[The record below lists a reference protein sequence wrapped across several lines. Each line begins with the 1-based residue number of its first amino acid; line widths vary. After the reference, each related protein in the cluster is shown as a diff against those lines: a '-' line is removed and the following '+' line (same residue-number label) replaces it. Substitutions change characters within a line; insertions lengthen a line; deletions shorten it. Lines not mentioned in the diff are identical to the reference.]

1 MKLTSFIN
9 YFLKAQQMMITNVF
23 RLFSDK
29 NQIHRLKEEICM
41 EIFKNME
48 MYDYEQ
54 LVFCQDKAS
63 GLKAIIAIHDTTLGP
78 ALGGTRM
85 WTYESEEAAIIDAL
99 RLAKGMTYK
108 NAAAGLNLGGGKTV
122 IIGDPRKDKN
132 EEMFRAFGRY
142 IQGLNGRYITAED
155 VGTTVEDMDLIHEE
169 TDFVTGISPA
179 FGSSGN
185 PSPVTAYGVYRG
197 MKAAAKEAFG
207 SDSLEGKVVAVQ
219 GVGNVAYTLCQ
230 YLHDEGAQ
238 LIVTD
243 IHKDAVQ
250 RAVENFGAKAVG
262 PDEIYSVEC
271 DIFAPCALGAI
282 INDETINQLNAKV
295 IAGSANNQLK
305 ETRHGDI
312 IHEMGI
318 VYAPDYVINA
328 GGVINVADELYG
340 YNRDRAM
347 KKVEQIYNNI
357 EKVIEI
363 SKRDNIPTYVAAD
376 RMAEERIE
384 KLKKSRSTFLQNG
397 HHILS
402 RRK

>member
-1 MKLTSFIN
+1 ME
-9 YFLKAQQMMITNVF
+9 
-23 RLFSDK
+23 LFK
-29 NQIHRLKEEICM
+29 YM
-41 EIFKNME
+41 EQ
-48 MYDYEQ
+48 YDYEQ
-54 LVFCQDKAS
+54 LVFCQDEQS

-85 WTYESEEAAIIDAL
+85 WTYENEEAAIEDAL
-99 RLAKGMTYK
+99 RLARGMTYK

-155 VGTTVEDMDLIHEE
+155 VGTTVEDMDIIHDE

-185 PSPVTAYGVYRG
+185 PSPVTAYGVYKG
-197 MKAAAKEAFG
+197 MKAAAKAAFG
-207 SDSLEGKVVAVQ
+207 TDSLEGKTIAVQ
-219 GVGNVAYTLCQ
+219 GVGNVAYNLCRH
-230 YLHDEGAQ
+230 LHEEGAN

-243 IHKDAVQ
+243 INKQSVE
-250 RAVENFGAKAVG
+250 RAVADFGARAVD
-262 PDEIYSVEC
+262 PDDIYSQDC
-271 DIFAPCALGAI
+271 DIYAPCALGAT
-282 INDETINQLNAKV
+282 INDSTIKQMKAKV
-295 IAGSANNQLK
+295 IAGAANNQLK
-305 ETRHGDI
+305 EARHGDQ

-340 YNRDRAM
+340 YNADRAM
-347 KKVEQIYNNI
+347 KKVEAIYGNI
-357 EKVIEI
+357 ERVLDI
-363 SKRDNIPTYVAAD
+363 STRDGIPSYLAAD
-376 RMAEERIE
+376 RLAEERIARMRR
-384 KLKKSRSTFLQNG
+384 SRSQFLQNG

-402 RRK
+402 RR

>member
-1 MKLTSFIN
+1 
-9 YFLKAQQMMITNVF
+9 
-23 RLFSDK
+23 
-29 NQIHRLKEEICM
+29 M
-41 EIFKNME
+41 EIFKYLE
-48 MYDYEQ
+48 QYDYEQ
-54 LVFCQDKAS
+54 VVFCQDKQS

-122 IIGDPRKDKN
+122 IIGDPRKDKS
-132 EEMFRAFGRY
+132 EELFRAFGRY

-155 VGTTVEDMDLIHEE
+155 VGTTVADMDLIHEE
-169 TDFVTGISPA
+169 TDYVTGISPA

-185 PSPVTAYGVYRG
+185 PSPVTAYGVYVG

-207 SDSLEGKVVAVQ
+207 TDSLEGKIVAIQ
-219 GVGNVAYTLCQ
+219 GVGNVAYTLCK
-230 YLHDEGAQ
+230 YLHEEGAQ

-243 IHKDAVQ
+243 INKEAVQ
-250 RAVENFGAKAVG
+250 RAVEDFGARAVD
-262 PDEIYSVEC
+262 PNEIYGVEC
-271 DIFAPCALGAI
+271 GIYAPCALGAT
-282 INDETINQLNAKV
+282 INDDTIPQLKAKV

-305 ETRHGDI
+305 DTRHGDL

-340 YNRDRAM
+340 YNHERAI
-347 KKVEQIYNNI
+347 KKVDQIYASI
-357 EKVIEI
+357 EKVIAI
-363 SKRDNIPTYVAAD
+363 SKRDGIPTYVAAD

-384 KLKKSRSTFLQNG
+384 KMRNSRSQFLQNG

-402 RRK
+402 RR